1 LRRAQQ
7 RFDRINEQ
15 LSARRDP
22 LDDVVIGNMMAG
34 YAMVD
39 TLVANDVDLFA
50 LGNSK
55 HLLELN
61 TLVLCGTSSGRR
73 ATYARHIAATEHRFY
88 DERHGGVR
96 GLVEWQMQHRD
107 ESAWI
112 RAAGAHVLIL
122 SKPQLFIEGN
132 HRTGALV
139 MSYLLVRED
148 KPPFVLT
155 AGNAQA
161 YFDVFASL
169 RDADKHSPTTL
180 FRLLG
185 ARKRLAALLQEESDP
200 SYLLE

>member
-1 LRRAQQ
+1 MTRHLRAGHMNLPALDAALRRAQQ

-73 ATYARHIAATEHRFY
+73 ATYASHIEANEHSF
-88 DERHGGVR
+88 
-96 GLVEWQMQHRD
+96 
-107 ESAWI
+107 
-112 RAAGAHVLIL
+112 
-122 SKPQLFIEGN
+122 
-132 HRTGALV
+132 
-139 MSYLLVRED
+139 
-148 KPPFVLT
+148 
-155 AGNAQA
+155 
-161 YFDVFASL
+161 
-169 RDADKHSPTTL
+169 
-180 FRLLG
+180 
-185 ARKRLAALLQEESDP
+185 
-200 SYLLE
+200 